1 MLNAPGQAER
11 SLATGR
17 VPDAEDRQGLCA
29 ALAVLCAF
37 LLLSLSQTTAA
48 APDPANI
55 SGSIFFNVPPPARL
69 DFNTF
74 QTFSQT
80 GPGGFL
86 QFTASGIPGPFL
98 SGEAKISKN
107 FTGHVSGILVYG
119 IEVVG
124 PAGDVAVSVDVS
136 GGASASSVANDPFAA
151 FAMKSLWSLEGPN
164 LGPQGI
170 FSEGIDTGQL
180 SGIFNQ
186 SFGHTLDFTLSANH
200 VYKVTMIA
208 DAFAAAG
215 SSGTLA
221 FATAFIDPIFS
232 FGPGVG
238 PEYSFLLSDGIG
250 NSAPVPEPA
259 SVVLLVVGTLA
270 FGFVRIGGQLQRF
283 AASSRLQRRIHPT
296 LSLRRC

>member
-1 MLNAPGQAER
+1 MANSEREMER
-11 SLATGR
+11 SVSTDQVHAGR
-17 VPDAEDRQGLCA
+17 DRCRSRPTLTGLCA
-29 ALAVLCAF
+29 LLLVGLGQATAAVL
-37 LLLSLSQTTAA
+37 
-48 APDPANI
+48 DPANI
-55 SGSIFFNVPPPARL
+55 SGTVFFNISPPARL

-74 QTFSQT
+74 GTFPQT

-86 QFTASGIPGPFL
+86 QFTASGTPGPFL
-98 SGEAKISKN
+98 SGEATISKN
-107 FTGHVSGILVYG
+107 FTGRVSGILVYG
-119 IEVVG
+119 IEILG
-124 PAGDVAVSVDVS
+124 PAGTVPVAVDVS
-136 GGASASSVANDPFAA
+136 GGASGSSVANDPFAA

-186 SFGHTLDFTLSANH
+186 NFGHTVNLTLSANQ
-200 VYKVTMIA
+200 VYKVTMVA

-221 FATAFIDPIFS
+221 FASAFIDPIFS

-250 NSAPVPEPA
+250 NSAPIPEPGSLVFLLA
-259 SVVLLVVGTLA
+259 GMFALGVL
-270 FGFVRIGGQLQRF
+270 RIRAG
-283 AASSRLQRRIHPT
+283 
-296 LSLRRC
+296 